1 MAAEDLTAL
10 RTARGAASATSYT
23 GETVESVLTDII
35 EIERRLELGY
45 EGHRYFDMR
54 RQGLSLSRS
63 EIDCEAAAGAC
74 SLPSDDFKWI
84 MPIPQAELFANENIT
99 QNTGY

>member
-1 MAAEDLTAL
+1 
-10 RTARGAASATSYT
+10 
-23 GETVESVLTDII
+23 
-35 EIERRLELGY
+35 
-45 EGHRYFDMR
+45 MR

-63 EIDCEAAAGAC
+63 EIDCETAAGAC

-84 MPIPQAELFANENIT
+84 MPIPQAELFANENMT